1 MARIN
6 VTEMNSEQLHQSR
19 MAMLSESIKS
29 IAFKKQ
35 QITKEFE
42 KGDEVEVAS
51 QELGFIGSYYAAI
64 IICSTGDDYYRIKY
78 KTLLTDDESEPLE
91 DVFFAAEIR
100 PVPPNQYE
108 TMSENGFRLYDMVD
122 VFDNDGWWFGFISAK
137 VGDEYYVYFPTT
149 GDNIAYPP
157 HVLRFHQEWSY
168 GKWIFLPRQGK
179 IFNLY

>member
-1 MARIN
+1 MAQIN
-6 VTEMNSEQLHQSR
+6 VTEMNSVQLHQLR

-35 QITKEFE
+35 QITKEYE

-51 QELGFIGSYYAAI
+51 QELGFIGSYYAET

-91 DVFFAAEIR
+91 DVFSAAKFR
-100 PVPPNQYE
+100 PVPPNLDE

-149 GDNIAYPP
+149 GDNIT
-157 HVLRFHQEWSY
+157 
-168 GKWIFLPRQGK
+168 
-179 IFNLY
+179 